1 MTQKLIEKHRTRWQ
15 FCSHSVI
22 LFVGESWRILK
33 RTYTYSSQYSI
44 RLISTKLGCPKRV
57 WNQPFIKLKKL
68 FDRDQNR
75 ESLERPFHLLSRFF
89 IYTFFIELRGCSYGG
104 ELARLRGLA
113 RLGEMIF
120 IPRSHGIFYL
130 SSIKKFVMSLEKD
143 CLIKYFLQ

>member
-1 MTQKLIEKHRTRWQ
+1 MIQVNIKTNNMSNDSLLWHHYELNFCIGQ
-15 FCSHSVI
+15 F
-22 LFVGESWRILK
+22 
-33 RTYTYSSQYSI
+33 TT
-44 RLISTKLGCPKRV
+44 
-57 WNQPFIKLKKL
+57 N
-68 FDRDQNR
+68 
-75 ESLERPFHLLSRFF
+75 
-89 IYTFFIELRGCSYGG
+89 LRGCSYGG